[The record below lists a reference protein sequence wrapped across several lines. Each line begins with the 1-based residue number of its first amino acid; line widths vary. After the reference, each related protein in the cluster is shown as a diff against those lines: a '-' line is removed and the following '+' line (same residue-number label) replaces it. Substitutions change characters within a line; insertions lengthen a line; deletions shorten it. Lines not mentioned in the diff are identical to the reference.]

1 MLNEH
6 DVVAVFIVCVFAS
19 IIYFLKNMEKIK

>member
-6 DVVAVFIVCVFAS
+6 DVVAVFIICVFAS
-19 IIYFLKNMEKIK
+19 IIYIFRIMEKIK